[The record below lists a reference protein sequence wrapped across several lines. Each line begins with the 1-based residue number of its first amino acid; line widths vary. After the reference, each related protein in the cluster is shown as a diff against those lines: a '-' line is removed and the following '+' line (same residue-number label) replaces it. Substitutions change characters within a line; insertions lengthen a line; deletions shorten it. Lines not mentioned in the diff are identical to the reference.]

1 MSKKFGILKL
11 TDLYLS
17 KQRSISGNN
26 SEELTEKIM
35 LNIDEKFREMLKTS
49 FEILSFS
56 LNRIGKFP
64 KKENKIFTT
73 LESKILKMIKP
84 MTNKTDIEFDNIV
97 AFALTLLN
105 FGIIYMKI
113 EENIEKNT
121 DTLLD
126 SMKIENKMEQ
136 NTCSLYTN
144 AKKFFLAC
152 LGVLEGKELDSKAIL
167 IVMKAYNKISFI
179 LFEQQKLEE
188 NKDFLFCALNT
199 YVKYTKN
206 EYSTPIDIA
215 ITLGIGE
222 DAKELDTKMV
232 LDEFY
237 LEILQTL
244 LIDNIFNP
252 DNMYD
257 MDEFVNCMHN
267 LLNNLIKEESI
278 HQYYKDWAMTA
289 ADLSLYFIHHNR
301 FTEARHYIAAAY
313 CMLKKANVETLT
325 KMTETTISNRDSNFL
340 SNTLCTEYPY
350 EYAKIAKLCG
360 QYGIQLFHASKE
372 KLLPSKEN
380 QSCQVDNL
388 ECSNSTKSE
397 EKLAQCL
404 IFTDLEEELKDEISF
419 IQISDKYLSNL
430 SDITIVFQKLVNW
443 FEIAME
449 FFTMEKHV
457 IIYGEIFLYI
467 SLAFKYFADFVQDKD
482 RQMRIYKKQI
492 EILLDIV
499 KKLPRETSLNNIKR
513 LMWLELG
520 ISHSA
525 LLDILGDGTT
535 ISDVKTDQELLL
547 KLKST
552 MRNCMNCFKFYLYPD
567 ES

>member
-1 MSKKFGILKL
+1 
-11 TDLYLS
+11 
-17 KQRSISGNN
+17 
-26 SEELTEKIM
+26 
-35 LNIDEKFREMLKTS
+35 
-49 FEILSFS
+49 
-56 LNRIGKFP
+56 
-64 KKENKIFTT
+64 
-73 LESKILKMIKP
+73 MIKP

-105 FGIIYMKI
+105 FGIIHMKI
-113 EENIEKNT
+113 EENMKKNT

-167 IVMKAYNKISFI
+167 IVMNAYNEISFI
-179 LFEQQKLEE
+179 SLQQQKLE
-188 NKDFLFCALNT
+188 KHFKFLLRALNT

-206 EYSTPIDIA
+206 EYSTPIDVA
-215 ITLGIGE
+215 ITLGIGK
-222 DAKELDTKMV
+222 DAKELDTKMA
-232 LDEFY
+232 LDNFY
-237 LEILQTL
+237 IETL
-244 LIDNIFNP
+244 KTLSTEYIYNP
-252 DNMYD
+252 DNMV
-257 MDEFVNCMHN
+257 EFVNCMHN

-278 HQYYKDWAMTA
+278 RQYYKDWAMTA

-301 FTEARHYIAAAY
+301 FTEARHYIATASY
-313 CMLKKANVETLT
+313 MITKANVETLT
-325 KMTETTISNRDSNFL
+325 KITETTINDRDSNLL

-350 EYAKIAKLCG
+350 EYAKIVKLCG
-360 QYGIQLFHASKE
+360 QYGIQLLHASKE

-397 EKLAQCL
+397 EKSAECL
-404 IFTDLEEELKDEISF
+404 LFTNLKKELKDEILF
-419 IQISDKYLSNL
+419 IQISDKYLSNV
-430 SDITIVFQKLVNW
+430 SDLKIVFEQVLEW
-443 FEIAME
+443 FNSAMK

-457 IIYGEIFLYI
+457 ITHGEIILYI
-467 SLAFKYFADFVQDKD
+467 SIAYKYFAGFEQHKDK
-482 RQMRIYKKQI
+482 RMIIYKKQI
-492 EILLDIV
+492 AFLYETV
-499 KKLPRETSLNNIKR
+499 KKLPRKSYLNNIKR

-547 KLKST
+547 KLET
-552 MRNCMNCFKFYLYPD
+552 NMRNCMDCFKLYLD
-567 ES
+567 VS

>member
-1 MSKKFGILKL
+1 MSEMLEILKL
-11 TDLYLS
+11 ADLYLS

-26 SEELTEKIM
+26 SEELSEKIM

-49 FEILSFS
+49 FQILSFS
-56 LNRIGKFP
+56 LNKIGKFP

-105 FGIIYMKI
+105 FGIIHMKI
-113 EENIEKNT
+113 EGNMKKNT
-121 DTLLD
+121 DTLLAN

-167 IVMKAYNKISFI
+167 IIMKAYNKISFI
-179 LFEQQKLEE
+179 LLEELKVEE
-188 NKDFLFCALNT
+188 NKDFLFHALNT

-206 EYSTPIDIA
+206 EYSTPIDVA

-222 DAKELDTKMV
+222 DVKELDTKMV
-232 LDEFY
+232 LDNFY

-244 LIDNIFNP
+244 LIEYIYNP
-252 DNMYD
+252 DMY

-278 HQYYKDWAMTA
+278 RQYYKDWAMTA

-325 KMTETTISNRDSNFL
+325 KMTETTINDRDSNLL
-340 SNTLCTEYPY
+340 SNTLCTEYYPY

-360 QYGIQLFHASKE
+360 QYGIQLLHASKE

-380 QSCQVDNL
+380 QSCEVDNL
-388 ECSNSTKSE
+388 ECFNSTKSE
-397 EKLAQCL
+397 EKLAQYL
-404 IFTDLEEELKDEISF
+404 IFTDLEEELKDKISF
-419 IQISDKYLSNL
+419 TQISDKYLSNL
-430 SDITIVFQKLVNW
+430 SDIKIVFEKVIAW
-443 FEIAME
+443 FEIAINY
-449 FFTMEKHV
+449 FTMEKDATIH
-457 IIYGEIFLYI
+457 GEIILYI
-467 SLAFKYFADFVQDKD
+467 SIAYKYFAGFEQDKGK
-482 RQMRIYKKQI
+482 RMIIYMKQI
-492 EILLDIV
+492 ALLFETV
-499 KKLPRETSLNNIKR
+499 EKLPHEKSLYNTKTF
-513 LMWLELG
+513 MWLELG
-520 ISHSA
+520 ITYSV
-525 LLDILGDGTT
+525 LFNILGDDIT
-535 ISDVKTDQELLL
+535 ISDVKTDRELLS
-547 KLKST
+547 KIEIT